1 MIQIPPALKHRNFAL
16 LWAGLLISMVGT
28 QMQQWA
34 LFWHISQLSKD
45 PIAVSIVGGV
55 RFVAVLGF
63 SLFGGLMADRYNRRN
78 ILFFTQTTAMLVA
91 LILGLL
97 TIMGTIQLWH
107 IYLLTGCQAIAM
119 AFDLPARQALV
130 PNLVPRDI
138 LPSAFSLQSI
148 AFNTGAIVGPALSG
162 IVIGYLG
169 QGAVYFVNALSF
181 LAVIV
186 ALVLLQTVHQRSA
199 AIKTGIRAAL
209 TDIRDGVR
217 FIRNQPLILSSMI
230 LDFIAT
236 FFSSANTLLPYFAQ
250 NVLHVG
256 EVAYGWLAA
265 AQSIGAVTV
274 GLVASQY
281 NRIRRQGPL
290 LLGSVVVF
298 GLATVL
304 FGVSRIYAL
313 VFIALIFIGA
323 ADSVSTIIRNTIRQ
337 LITPDTLRGRMT
349 SINQIFFMGGP
360 QLGEIEAGAVAQYFG
375 VPFAIISGG
384 VGAILGVWLVAWLW
398 PALARYSGDEPV
410 SVAAPVAD

>member
-1 MIQIPPALKHRNFAL
+1 VIRVPPALKTRNFAL
-16 LWAGLLISMVGT
+16 FWSGLLISMIGS

-45 PIAVSIVGGV
+45 PIAVSVVGAV
-55 RFVAVLGF
+55 RFTAILCF
-63 SLFGGLMADRYNRRN
+63 SLLGGLVADRYNRRN

-91 LILGLL
+91 LMLGVL
-97 TIMGTIQLWH
+97 TLTHVIRLWH
-107 IYLLTGCQAIAM
+107 IYLLTGIQAIAM
-119 AFDLPARQALV
+119 AFDLPARQALM

-148 AFNTGAIVGPALSG
+148 AFNTGAILGPALSG

-169 QGAVYFVNALSF
+169 QAATYLINAVSF

-186 ALVLLQTVHQRSA
+186 ALLLLTSIHQQRSD
-199 AIKTGIRAAL
+199 IKNGFRAAL
-209 TDIRDGVR
+209 ADIRDGVR
-217 FIRNQPLILSSMI
+217 FIRHQPLILSSMI
-230 LDFIAT
+230 LDFVAT
-236 FFSSANTLLPYFAQ
+236 FFSSANTLLPYFSQ
-250 NVLHVG
+250 NVLHVE

-281 NRIRRQGPL
+281 NRIQRQGPL
-290 LLGSVVVF
+290 LLGAVVVF

-304 FGVSRIYAL
+304 FGTARVYAL
-313 VFIALIFIGA
+313 VFLALILIGA

-337 LITPDTLRGRMT
+337 LNTPDSLRGRMT

-360 QLGEIEAGAVAQYFG
+360 QLGEIEAGAVAKFFG

-384 VGAILGVWLVAWLW
+384 VGAILGVTLVAFAW
-398 PALARYSGDEPV
+398 PSLARYNGDEPV
-410 SVAAPVAD
+410 SVAVPSSD

>member
-1 MIQIPPALKHRNFAL
+1 MIHVPPALKSRNFAL
-16 LWAGLLISMVGT
+16 FWSGLLISMVGS

-45 PIAVSIVGGV
+45 PIAVSVVGGV
-55 RFVAVLGF
+55 RFVAVLCF
-63 SLFGGLMADRYNRRN
+63 SLLGGLLADRYNRRS
-78 ILFFTQTTAMLVA
+78 ILYFTQSTAMLVA
-91 LILGLL
+91 LILAAL
-97 TIMGTIQLWH
+97 TLTGVIQLWH
-107 IYLLTGCQAIAM
+107 IYVLTGVQAISM

-169 QGAVYFVNALSF
+169 QAATYLINALSF
-181 LAVIV
+181 LAVIL
-186 ALVLLQTVHQRSA
+186 ALVLLKDVYQQPSE
-199 AIKTGIRAAL
+199 IRNGLGAAL
-209 TDIRDGVR
+209 ADIRDGVR
-217 FIRNQPLILSSMI
+217 FISRQPLILSSMI

-236 FFSSANTLLPYFAQ
+236 FFSAANTLLPYFAQ

-274 GLVASQY
+274 GLIASQY
-281 NRIRRQGPL
+281 NHIRRQGPL

-298 GLATVL
+298 GLATIL
-304 FGVSRIYAL
+304 FGAARTYAL
-313 VFIALIFIGA
+313 VFVALIMIGA

-337 LITPDTLRGRMT
+337 LITPDSLRGRMV

-360 QLGEIEAGAVAQYFG
+360 QLGEVEAGAVAKYFG
-375 VPFAIISGG
+375 VPFAIVSGG
-384 VGAILGVWLVAWLW
+384 IGAILGVFLVASMW
-398 PALARYSGDEPV
+398 PTLARYNGDEPA
-410 SVAAPVAD
+410 SVPVPSSN

>member
-1 MIQIPPALKHRNFAL
+1 MIQVPPALKHRNFAL
-16 LWAGLLISMVGT
+16 LWTGLLISMVGS

-45 PIAVSIVGGV
+45 PIAVSVVGAV
-55 RFVAVLGF
+55 RFVAVFCF
-63 SLFGGLMADRYNRRN
+63 SLFGGLVADRYNRRN
-78 ILFFTQTTAMLVA
+78 ILFFTQSTALLVA
-91 LILGLL
+91 LILGVL
-97 TIMGTIQLWH
+97 TLTGTIQLWH
-107 IYLLTGCQAIAM
+107 IYLLTGIQAISM

-162 IVIGYLG
+162 VVIGYLG
-169 QGAVYFVNALSF
+169 QEAAYFINALSF

-186 ALVLLQTVHQRSA
+186 ALLLLRDVHHQKSEIR
-199 AIKTGIRAAL
+199 TGLRAAL
-209 TDIRDGVR
+209 SDIRDGIQ
-217 FIRNQPLILSSMI
+217 FIRHQPLILSSMI
-230 LDFIAT
+230 LDFVAT
-236 FFSSANTLLPYFAQ
+236 FFSSANTLLPYFSQ

-290 LLGSVVVF
+290 LLGAVVAF
-298 GLATVL
+298 GLATIL
-304 FGVSRIYAL
+304 FGLARVYAL
-313 VFIALIFIGA
+313 VFIALILIGA

-337 LITPDTLRGRMT
+337 LITPDSLRGRMT

-360 QLGEIEAGAVAQYFG
+360 QLGEIEAGAVAKFFG
-375 VPFAIISGG
+375 VPFAIVSGG
-384 VGAILGVWLVAWLW
+384 MGAILGALLVASVW
-398 PALARYSGDEPV
+398 PALVRYNGDEPI
-410 SVAAPVAD
+410 PVAVSSTD

>member
-1 MIQIPPALKHRNFAL
+1 MIQIPPALRHRNFAL

-45 PIAVSIVGGV
+45 PIAVSVVGGV
-55 RFVAVLGF
+55 RFVAVLCF

-78 ILFFTQTTAMLVA
+78 ILFFTQTTALLVA

-97 TIMGTIQLWH
+97 TLTRSIQLWH
-107 IYLLTGCQAIAM
+107 IYLLTGCQAVAM

-169 QGAVYFVNALSF
+169 QDAVYFINALSF
-181 LAVIV
+181 LAVIF
-186 ALVLLQTVHQRSA
+186 ALMLLKTAHQRSA

-281 NRIRRQGPL
+281 SRIRRQGPL
-290 LLGSVVVF
+290 LLGAVVVF

-304 FGVSRIYAL
+304 FGIARIYAM
-313 VFIALIFIGA
+313 VFIALILIGA
-323 ADSVSTIIRNTIRQ
+323 ADSISTIIRNTIRQ

-360 QLGEIEAGAVAQYFG
+360 QLGEIEAGAVAQYLG

-384 VGAILGVWLVAWLW
+384 VGAILGAWLVASVW
-398 PALARYSGDEPV
+398 PALTRYSGDEPV
-410 SVAAPVAD
+410 PAAAPVAD

>member
-1 MIQIPPALKHRNFAL
+1 MIQIPPALRHRNFAL

-45 PIAVSIVGGV
+45 PIAVSVVGGV
-55 RFVAVLGF
+55 RFVAVLCF

-78 ILFFTQTTAMLVA
+78 ILFFTQTTALLVA

-97 TIMGTIQLWH
+97 TLTRSIQLWH
-107 IYLLTGCQAIAM
+107 IYLLTGCQAVAM

-169 QGAVYFVNALSF
+169 QDAVYFINALSF
-181 LAVIV
+181 LAVIF
-186 ALVLLQTVHQRSA
+186 ALMLLKTAHQRSA

-209 TDIRDGVR
+209 TDIREGVR
-217 FIRNQPLILSSMI
+217 FIRDQPLILSSMI

-281 NRIRRQGPL
+281 SRIRRQGPL
-290 LLGSVVVF
+290 LLGAVVVF

-304 FGVSRIYAL
+304 FGIARSYAL
-313 VFIALIFIGA
+313 VFIALILIGA
-323 ADSVSTIIRNTIRQ
+323 ADSISTIIRNTIRQ

-360 QLGEIEAGAVAQYFG
+360 QLGEIEAGAVAQYLG

-384 VGAILGVWLVAWLW
+384 VGAILGVWLVASVW
-398 PALARYSGDEPV
+398 PALTRYSGDEPV
-410 SVAAPVAD
+410 PAAAPVAD

>member
-1 MIQIPPALKHRNFAL
+1 MIHVPPAFKSRNFAL
-16 LWAGLLISMVGT
+16 FWSGLLISMVGS

-45 PIAVSIVGGV
+45 PIAVSVVGGV
-55 RFVAVLGF
+55 RFVAVVCF
-63 SLFGGLMADRYNRRN
+63 SLFGGLMADRYNRRR
-78 ILFFTQTTAMLVA
+78 ILFFTQSTAMLVA
-91 LILGLL
+91 LILALL
-97 TIMGTIQLWH
+97 TLTGAIQLWH
-107 IYLLTGCQAIAM
+107 IYLLTGVQAISM

-169 QGAVYFVNALSF
+169 QEAAYFINALSF
-181 LAVIV
+181 LAVIL
-186 ALVLLQTVHQRSA
+186 ALVLLKDVYQQPSE
-199 AIKTGIRAAL
+199 IKNGIRAAL
-209 TDIRDGVR
+209 ADIRDGMR
-217 FIRNQPLILSSMI
+217 FISNQPLILSSMI

-236 FFSSANTLLPYFAQ
+236 FFSSANTLLPYFSQ

-281 NRIRRQGPL
+281 SRIRRQGPL
-290 LLGSVVVF
+290 LVSSVIVF
-298 GLATVL
+298 GLATIL
-304 FGVSRIYAL
+304 FGAARTYAL
-313 VFIALIFIGA
+313 VFISLALIGA

-337 LITPDTLRGRMT
+337 LLTPDALRGRMT

-360 QLGEIEAGAVAQYFG
+360 QLGEIEAGAIAKFFG

-384 VGAILGVWLVAWLW
+384 IGAILGVLLVASIW
-398 PALARYSGDEPV
+398 PSLARYNGDEPA
-410 SVAAPVAD
+410 SVAVPAGN

>member
-1 MIQIPPALKHRNFAL
+1 MIQIPPALRHRNFAL

-45 PIAVSIVGGV
+45 PIAVSVVGGV
-55 RFVAVLGF
+55 RFVAVLCF

-78 ILFFTQTTAMLVA
+78 ILFFTQTTALLVA

-97 TIMGTIQLWH
+97 TLTRSIQLWH
-107 IYLLTGCQAIAM
+107 IYLLTGCQAVAM

-169 QGAVYFVNALSF
+169 QDAVYFINALSF
-181 LAVIV
+181 LAVIF
-186 ALVLLQTVHQRSA
+186 ALMLLKTAHQRSA

-281 NRIRRQGPL
+281 SRIRRQGPL
-290 LLGSVVVF
+290 LLGAVVVF

-304 FGVSRIYAL
+304 FGIARIYAM
-313 VFIALIFIGA
+313 VFIALILIGA
-323 ADSVSTIIRNTIRQ
+323 ADSISTIIRNTIRQ

-360 QLGEIEAGAVAQYFG
+360 QLGEIEAGAVAQYLG

-384 VGAILGVWLVAWLW
+384 VGAILGAWLVASVW
-398 PALARYSGDEPV
+398 PALTRYSGDEPIPA
-410 SVAAPVAD
+410 AAPVAD

>member
-45 PIAVSIVGGV
+45 PIAVSVVGGV

-78 ILFFTQTTAMLVA
+78 ILFFTQTTALLVA

-97 TIMGTIQLWH
+97 TLTRSIQLWH
-107 IYLLTGCQAIAM
+107 IYLLTGCQAVAM

-169 QGAVYFVNALSF
+169 QEAVYFINALSF
-181 LAVIV
+181 LAVIF
-186 ALVLLQTVHQRSA
+186 ALMLLKTVHQRSA

-281 NRIRRQGPL
+281 NRIGRQGPL

-304 FGVSRIYAL
+304 FGVARIYAL

-337 LITPDTLRGRMT
+337 LITPDSLRGRMT

-375 VPFAIISGG
+375 VPIAIISGG
-384 VGAILGVWLVAWLW
+384 VGAILGVWLVASLW
-398 PALARYSGDEPV
+398 PALTRYSGDEPV

>member
-1 MIQIPPALKHRNFAL
+1 MIHVPPALKYRNFAL
-16 LWAGLLISMVGT
+16 LWSGLLVSMIGT

-45 PIAVSIVGGV
+45 PIAVSVVGGV
-55 RFVAVLGF
+55 RFVAVLCF
-63 SLFGGLMADRYNRRN
+63 SLFGGLMADRYNRRG

-91 LILGLL
+91 LILGVL
-97 TIMGTIQLWH
+97 TLTGAIQLWH
-107 IYLLTGCQAIAM
+107 IYLLTGIQAVAI

-148 AFNTGAIVGPALSG
+148 AFNTGAILGPALSG
-162 IVIGYLG
+162 IIIGYLG
-169 QGAVYFVNALSF
+169 QEAVYFINALSF
-181 LAVIV
+181 LAVIF
-186 ALVLLQTVHQRSA
+186 ALIFLESVRQQQGE
-199 AIKTGIRAAL
+199 IKNGLWAAL
-209 TDIRDGVR
+209 ADIRDGVH
-217 FIRNQPLILSSMI
+217 FIRHQPLIFSSMI

-281 NRIRRQGPL
+281 SRIRQQGPL
-290 LLGSVVVF
+290 LVGSVVVF
-298 GLATVL
+298 GLATIL
-304 FGVSRIYAL
+304 FGAARIYAL
-313 VFIALIFIGA
+313 VFISLILIGA

-360 QLGEIEAGAVAQYFG
+360 QLGEIEAGVVAQYFG
-375 VPFAIISGG
+375 VPVAIISGG
-384 VGAILGVWLVAWLW
+384 IGAILGVWLVASIW
-398 PALARYSGDEPV
+398 PSLTRYNGDEPART
-410 SVAAPVAD
+410 AAPAAN